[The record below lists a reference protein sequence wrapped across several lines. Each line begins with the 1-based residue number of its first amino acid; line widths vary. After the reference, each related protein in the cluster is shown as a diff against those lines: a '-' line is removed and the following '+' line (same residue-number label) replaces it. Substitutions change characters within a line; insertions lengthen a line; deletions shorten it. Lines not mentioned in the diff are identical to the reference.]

1 MSLGAPGARA
11 QISDDVV
18 KIGVLN
24 DQSGLYA
31 DLGGPGSVV
40 AARMAVE
47 DAGGTVLGKPV
58 EIVYAD
64 HQNKSDVGAAIAR
77 EWFEVGKVDMAIGF
91 DHSAVALAVEQLA
104 AEKNRI
110 AIAGAV
116 GSTAF
121 TGKSCTPTEAS
132 WVYDSYALTTSLA
145 KAIVAE
151 GRDTWFFI
159 TVDYAFGHSLEADAT
174 AAVKA
179 AGGKVL
185 GSVRHPLNTADFSS
199 YLLQAQASGAKVV
212 AFANGGGDMVN
223 ATKQANEFGL
233 TKRARPSSRC
243 WFSFPT
249 CTAWGSQAAQGLKF
263 VTAFY
268 WDRDEETRACR
279 SASSSGEGRMPT
291 MPQAAVYSAIRHYL
305 GAIAAAGT
313 DEAKAVMAKM
323 RERPVND
330 FYVRNG
336 HLREDGRL
344 VHDMYLAQVKKPSE
358 SKGRGIITRS
368 SPPSPAIRRFA
379 RWRRA
384 AARWAGALTGARPK
398 NSKRSDRRP
407 LWCASGLKPDIARL
421 EKCQNCTSPL
431 RGSGCLVCQVSLA
444 RNRSSKRSGV
454 ETTMK
459 NTPLALFTLTTMV
472 SLNAAAF
479 AETAKI
485 DPGQKEFEVRCGL
498 CHGMD
503 ARGDGVFNQV
513 LRSRRQT

>member
-1 MSLGAPGARA
+1 MQFRLVLVSALLASCLSAHDARA

-18 KIGVLN
+18 RIGVLN

-47 DAGGTVLGKPV
+47 DFGGTVLGKPV

-77 EWFEVGKVDMAIGF
+77 EWFEVGKVDMVIGF

-104 AEKNRI
+104 AEKGRI

-132 WVYDSYALTTSLA
+132 WIYDSYALTTSLA

-159 TVDYAFGHSLEADAT
+159 TVDYAFGHSLEADAS

-179 AGGKVL
+179 AGGKIL

-233 TKRARPSSRC
+233 TKNQTIVSLLVFISDVH
-243 WFSFPT
+243 SMQL
-249 CTAWGSQAAQGLKF
+249 QAAQGLKF

-268 WDRDEETRACR
+268 WDRDEETRIWSKR
-279 SASSSGEGRMPT
+279 FFERQGRMPT

-305 GAIAAAGT
+305 GAIEAAGT

-330 FYVRNG
+330 FYVKNG
-336 HLREDGRL
+336 RLRQDGRL
-344 VHDMYLAQVKKPSE
+344 VHDMYFAQVKTPAE
-358 SKGRGIITRS
+358 SKGPWDYYKLLATIPGGQ
-368 SPPSPAIRRFA
+368 AF
-379 RWRRA
+379 
-384 AARWAGALTGARPK
+384 
-398 NSKRSDRRP
+398 RP
-407 LWCASGLKPDIARL
+407 LAEGGC
-421 EKCQNCTSPL
+421 PL
-431 RGSGCLVCQVSLA
+431 VA
-444 RNRSSKRSGV
+444 
-454 ETTMK
+454 
-459 NTPLALFTLTTMV
+459 
-472 SLNAAAF
+472 
-479 AETAKI
+479 
-485 DPGQKEFEVRCGL
+485 
-498 CHGMD
+498 H
-503 ARGDGVFNQV
+503 
-513 LRSRRQT
+513 